1 MIQLEPTHSILSR
14 LQTVPGRR
22 VSQTQLKPVL
32 STQAV
37 AQGPSTGGHLL
48 TGAGALCNPLHTA
61 KGSHPKPHGRSGP
74 PFQVRPFPFQGTAAS
89 PEFKRSCSSSSLLR
103 QLVTNRVT
111 VKLVAQDLVTSC
123 RGGSWK
129 SYWIYFGCRKGGC
142 HQRRGCQRRCLLG
155 PLRRCFEILVP
166 LGAIQL

>member
-48 TGAGALCNPLHTA
+48 TGAGALRTA
-61 KGSHPKPHGRSGP
+61 KGSHPEPHGRSGP
-74 PFQVRPFPFQGTAAS
+74 PFQVCPFPFQGTAAS
-89 PEFKRSCSSSSLLR
+89 PEFKCSCSCCSLLW

-123 RGGSWK
+123 CGGSWK
-129 SYWIYFGCRKGGC
+129 SYWIYSGCRKGGC
-142 HQRRGCQRRCLLG
+142 HQKRGCQRQCLLG